1 MSSLTDFGFQREAP
15 FFHVLDVR
23 LVRLRMQRAARRARI
38 DTNI

>member
-23 LVRLRMQRAARRARI
+23 LTRWRMQFALRVRVGS
-38 DTNI
+38 NI